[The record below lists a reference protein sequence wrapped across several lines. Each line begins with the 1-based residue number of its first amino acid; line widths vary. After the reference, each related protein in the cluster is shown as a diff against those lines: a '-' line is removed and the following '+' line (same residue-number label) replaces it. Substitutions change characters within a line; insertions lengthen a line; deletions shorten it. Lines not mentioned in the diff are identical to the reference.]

1 MSVLR
6 EREEAQSAPYWND
19 QRDHRAK
26 GIVAMKC
33 GPRLGG
39 GCWPRRAI
47 LEVVL
52 VLLLTIVGGWL
63 RFQGLSRDSLWF
75 DEAQSFLQARLPL
88 WQLLQ
93 RVARNVHPPLYYLLL
108 RGVMIFGDSESVLR
122 WPSAFFGTL
131 SIPFL
136 YLLGR
141 AWFSGSVGVVAALL
155 LTLSPV
161 HLWHSQD
168 AKMYTLLTFEGILG
182 WYVFGRLLEEEVP
195 RRATWIGYGLVAG
208 AILFTHYYGA
218 LFLLSQAG
226 LVALLRLRGE
236 VERSFW
242 WRWLGVQVGL
252 ALFLILWL
260 AFAWPT
266 LRLKP
271 VEWIAEEGRHS
282 LVRLA
287 EGLLGFSA
295 GYAPYKW
302 LLGLPVLALALTAL
316 LRDERRGWRTLGAA
330 LREWAILRCLAYFAV
345 PIAIMVAISLVRPLM
360 VSRHM
365 LMTAP
370 GYFLLVAVGLSRLL
384 RNRLLTLGAAG
395 LVLFLLPGVIH
406 RVSKPRTPDHRAA
419 TTVVLANATAGD
431 LVLLSPPERSRI
443 LEYYVRGPTPMFRM
457 CLGLSSDASPEQV
470 ERCLRDARRVW
481 VMFSSSATRL
491 KDPTFLAL
499 LTEQFRPVRSEEFFR
514 LRLAL
519 YERAG

>member
-1 MSVLR
+1 M
-6 EREEAQSAPYWND
+6 PDWND
-19 QRDHRAK
+19 PRGHRVQR
-26 GIVAMKC
+26 IVGVKP
-33 GPRLGG
+33 GPELGG

-47 LEVVL
+47 LEMGL
-52 VLLLTIVGGWL
+52 VLLLTIMGGWL
-63 RFQGLSRDSLWF
+63 RFQGLGRDSLWL
-75 DEAQSFLQARLPL
+75 DEAASFLQARLPF

-108 RGVMIFGDSESVLR
+108 HGVLTFGDSEAVLR
-122 WPSAFFGTL
+122 WPSALFGTL
-131 SIPFL
+131 SIPLL

-161 HLWHSQD
+161 HIWHSQD

-182 WYVFGRLLEEEVP
+182 WYVFGRLLEGP
-195 RRATWIGYGLVAG
+195 RRSIWVGYLLVSE

-218 LFLLSQAG
+218 LFLLPQTG
-226 LVALLRLRGE
+226 LVALLRHRGE

-266 LRLKP
+266 LRLEP

-330 LREWAILRCLAYFAV
+330 LREGAILRCLAYFAV
-345 PIAIMVAISLVRPLM
+345 PIVIMVAISLVRPLM

-406 RVSKPRTPDHRAA
+406 HVSKPRTPDHRGAA
-419 TTVVLANATAGD
+419 TMILANATAGD

-443 LEYYVRGPTPMFRM
+443 LQYYVRGPKPTFRM
-457 CLGLSSDASPEQV
+457 CLGLSSDASPEKVQ
-470 ERCLRDARRVW
+470 RCLRDARRVW
-481 VMFSSSATRL
+481 VVFSRTPSRL
-491 KDPTFLAL
+491 RDPTFLASL
-499 LTEQFRPVRSEEFFR
+499 AEQFRIIRTEELFR
-514 LRLAL
+514 ISIAL
-519 YERAG
+519 YVPGR